1 MNSWRLNNL
10 FHYARCAHNEK
21 GHLGGELNN
30 EHNMHIAHAQYF
42 REGFENRLHCIYSLK
57 VEAFNCSSM

>member
-21 GHLGGELNN
+21 GHLGGEN
-30 EHNMHIAHAQYF
+30 NMHIAHAQYF
-42 REGFENRLHCIYSLK
+42 SEGFENRLQLI
-57 VEAFNCSSM
+57 